1 MAIVDGIDIAMDT
14 RSFVPKGAASFRVDH
29 AGPPRDF
36 YFLLLPKLT
45 MLAFSSA
52 VEPLRVANQVTN
64 RELYRWYVMTE
75 TGQPVTCS
83 NGIAIVPDFGLQNVP
98 RAALAFVCAGIEPAG
113 TLNPRVTNWVS
124 RQRAF
129 GAKVGGICTGA
140 FALAKAGLLEDHH
153 FTLHWENQPAF
164 QEHFPDLSP
173 TANLYENHNG
183 LITCGGGS
191 AATDMM
197 LDIIQKDHGKDLAS
211 VVADM
216 CIHFR
221 SNDRKSPQK
230 SAYSVA
236 LSSRNQHLITAMQLM
251 GDNLEN
257 PLGMEDIASRLKISR
272 RQVERLFMQYVSV
285 TPVQFYLQLRIARAY
300 SLLSE
305 TNMSVAEIAAA
316 TGFGD
321 ASHLTARFKKRYG
334 KSPRAFRRSWDDD
347 ES

>member
-1 MAIVDGIDIAMDT
+1 MQT
-14 RSFVPKGAASFRVDH
+14 RSYVPKGAASFRVDH

-64 RELYRWYVMTE
+64 KELYRWFVMTE
-75 TGQPVTCS
+75 DGTPVSCS
-83 NGIAIVPDFGLQNVP
+83 NGIAIVPDCGLQNVP
-98 RAALAFVCAGIEPAG
+98 RGAIAFICAGTEPAE
-113 TLNPRVTNWVS
+113 TLNPRVTSWIS

-140 FALAKAGLLEDHH
+140 LALARAGLLQDHV

-164 QEHFPDLSP
+164 AERFPDLTP
-173 TANLYENHNG
+173 TTNLYENHDG

-191 AATDMM
+191 ASTDMM
-197 LDIIQKDHGKDLAS
+197 LDIIQKDHGADLAT

-221 SNDRKSPQK
+221 SNGRKSPQK

-236 LSSRNQHLITAMQLM
+236 LSSRNQHLISAMQLM
-251 GDNLEN
+251 GDNLET
-257 PLGMEDIASRLKISR
+257 PLGMEEIAERVNISR
-272 RQVERLFMQYVSV
+272 RQIERLFMQYVAV
-285 TPVQFYLQLRIARAY
+285 TPVQFYLQLRITRAY

-305 TNMSVAEIAAA
+305 TNLSVAEIAAA

-334 KSPRAFRRSWDDD
+334 KSPRSFRRSWGDGDG
-347 ES
+347 